1 MIWYCC
7 RLFSILSM
15 PFSSHVHCEPCN
27 CKLELSVCLVYLQ
40 HALECERCT
49 LYNIHK
55 THNISNVHVSMPI
68 EWFQLWRWIRSGYAM
83 RLGSTWLGSTRI
95 VCNTIEQLE
104 QSHWFL
110 IWTIKKNSDSIINL
124 LQKTQKMISENRTSS
139 KELSNQLENKMWKWG
154 LRSFESCFFSLIL
167 SCFCFNFEKME

>member
-27 CKLELSVCLVYLQ
+27 CKLELSVCLAYLQ
-40 HALECERCT
+40 YALECERCT

-83 RLGSTWLGSTRI
+83 RLGSARLDSARI
-95 VCNTIEQLE
+95 VRNTIEQLE

-110 IWTIKKNSDSIINL
+110 IWTIKKEQRFDHQSATKN
-124 LQKTQKMISENRTSS
+124 TENDKWKQNFVKRTEQSTWKQDVEMRAS
-139 KELSNQLENKMWKWG
+139 FIWVMFFLS
-154 LRSFESCFFSLIL
+154 RSFLFLF
-167 SCFCFNFEKME
+167 